1 MLKLFFHKR
10 ATRTVFL
17 CLIVVVLSAVMLL
30 DRANSPGQV
39 SNLPQYVGT
48 IYEKPV
54 TFNEFYGA
62 VANVKAQM
70 TLENFDKPEILEK
83 LLKNRPL
90 LSRLAWQRLIMLRE
104 VRSRGIKVSDK
115 EVVDLI
121 KVSPLFSRKGEF
133 DNSAYRSVLKNYVL
147 LEPRRFEELLRED
160 VGIQK
165 FRNIFTADMKLSDE
179 EVIDEYKKDFQ
190 KFRISY
196 ALIEFKDF
204 TNKVKIDESLARGY
218 YEDHKM
224 DIAAYRTAKEGAAEN
239 RAVSFDDV
247 KGDIIAY
254 LSEIEG
260 RAAAIK
266 YAEDMYKKLAEL
278 TDKDKN
284 TFEAACTELGLK
296 NQMSDFFS
304 KSDNIEGIG
313 PAAPLIDIV
322 RQLKEGHMSNLIE
335 LKDNIL
341 LFRVAETEK
350 TDEAKFKAEKEA
362 YSKKVIE
369 RKKNKFLDMRLRNLE
384 LRTSLNIDLDDLEKY
399 NKGREREKI

>member
-1 MLKLFFHKR
+1 
-10 ATRTVFL
+10 
-17 CLIVVVLSAVMLL
+17 
-30 DRANSPGQV
+30 
-39 SNLPQYVGT
+39 
-48 IYEKPV
+48 
-54 TFNEFYGA
+54 
-62 VANVKAQM
+62 
-70 TLENFDKPEILEK
+70 
-83 LLKNRPL
+83 
-90 LSRLAWQRLIMLRE
+90 
-104 VRSRGIKVSDK
+104 
-115 EVVDLI
+115 
-121 KVSPLFSRKGEF
+121 
-133 DNSAYRSVLKNYVL
+133 
-147 LEPRRFEELLRED
+147 
-160 VGIQK
+160 QK

-196 ALIEFKDF
+196 MLIKFKDF
-204 TNKVKIDESLARGY
+204 IDKVKIDGRLASDY
-218 YEDHKM
+218 YENHKI
-224 DIAAYRTAKEGAAEN
+224 DLAAYRTAKDHGAGN
-239 RAVSFDDV
+239 RTVSFDDV
-247 KGDIIAY
+247 SEDIIAY

-260 RAAAIK
+260 RNAAIK

-284 TFEAACTELGLK
+284 TFEAACAELGLK

-369 RKKNKFLDMRLRNLE
+369 RKKNKFLDMRFRNLE

-399 NKGREREKI
+399 NKGRDREKI